1 VPHVSVV
8 IPVYNG
14 GRTLVTALRS
24 VFAQTY
30 RDFEVIVVNDGSTD
44 DTADRVS
51 FWGGAVTY
59 LAQPNGGPARA
70 RNAALARARGR
81 FIAFLDA
88 DDVWFPSKL
97 ECQVAYF
104 DEFPNAGLVHTA
116 TLVSAAPEAALLEA
130 VDTPL
135 TGPHASPTDQFA
147 SVFHGDVD
155 VNTLTVMIKRDV
167 LAEVG
172 WFDERRELHVE
183 DWDLWLRIAARYPV
197 GYLAAPLA
205 VHRPGGRMSSAIE
218 RTFHGQE
225 LTIEKTA
232 PLCARACSR
241 HIGDA
246 TACVNARRFRLYSEW
261 ARDRFWRGDFQGARQ
276 TLRRAMMIAPV
287 DRKDRAYYVASFM
300 SPHWA
305 LPLHR
310 LRTAM
315 GGKSPSRQRPEGK
328 RGTVTVHG

>member
-1 VPHVSVV
+1 V

-14 GRTLVTALRS
+14 GRTIVAALRS

-30 RDFEVIVVNDGSTD
+30 RDFEVIVVDDGSTD

-51 FWGGAVTY
+51 TWGDAVTY
-59 LAQPNGGPARA
+59 LAQANGGPARA
-70 RNAALARARGR
+70 RNTALARARGR
-81 FIAFLDA
+81 FVAFLDA
-88 DDVWFPSKL
+88 DDAWFPTKL
-97 ECQVAYF
+97 ERQVAYF
-104 DEFPNAGLVHTA
+104 KEFPNTGLLHTGM
-116 TLVSAAPEAALLEA
+116 LVSAAPAAALLEA
-130 VDTPL
+130 VDGVVTS
-135 TGPHASPTDQFA
+135 PHVLPTNQFA

-155 VNTLTVMIKRDV
+155 VNTLTVMIQREV
-167 LAEVG
+167 LGEVE

-205 VHRPGGRMSSAIE
+205 VHRPGGQMSSAIE

-232 PLCARACSR
+232 PLCAHACAR
-241 HIGDA
+241 HAGDVKS
-246 TACVNARRFRLYSEW
+246 CVDARRFRLYAEW

-276 TLRRAMMIAPV
+276 MFRRAMAIEPA
-287 DRKDRAYYVASFM
+287 DRKARAYYVASFI

-305 LPLHR
+305 RPLHR
-310 LRTAM
+310 LRTARRA
-315 GGKSPSRQRPEGK
+315 GKAPSSMRLA
-328 RGTVTVHG
+328 